1 MDVRDEKRGLGFS
14 TNYSQLEQ
22 PKANI
27 LIKPSKI
34 RFNFGNKTN
43 MPIKTNRIHFAEG
56 KVLHTYKYFDVLKLN
71 I

>member
-14 TNYSQLEQ
+14 NNFSQLDQ

-27 LIKPSKI
+27 LMKPSKI

-56 KVLHTYKYFDVLKLN
+56 NIFKTYKYNHVL
-71 I
+71 